1 MAQVTFMKSGLF
13 QTGFGP
19 YLERSDHRPRQ
30 TSVSRLRRVTA
41 HWRIS
46 LPFNEMSK
54 VHEIQTGVG
63 PYLERSDH
71 SIGELELRFEVGR

>member
-1 MAQVTFMKSGLF
+1 MAQVAFMKSDLL

-41 HWRIS
+41 HWRTS
-46 LPFNEMSK
+46 LPFYEMSEGHDVK
-54 VHEIQTGVG
+54 QGSGHTWSEATTD
-63 PYLERSDH
+63 LAK
-71 SIGELELRFEVGR
+71 LR